1 MTNMNTNNTL
11 TLVNPTQATAITH
24 GGVFHADEVM
34 ATAIITLHDFICYPP
49 TDEQVTKVARVF
61 TVTPEMEM
69 ACDRIYDIGGGKFDH
84 HQKGGNGTRE
94 NGVPYSSAG
103 LIWKSC
109 TGERICQSVADFANA
124 DLLWKQVDE
133 VLISGIDAIDNGFKT
148 IDGTVNVP
156 VMSISQIISMMNPNW
171 DSQESSDDCFVK
183 AVCFARQILEETI
196 NSILSKLKAKSI
208 VEDAISKADAG
219 IMILDKFC
227 PWQEYIFASENAKA
241 NTINYVIFPSNR
253 GGYMVQCVPD
263 ALGSFGQ
270 RKSLP
275 SNWRGLRDSD
285 FATETGLA
293 DAIFCHNGGFCCS
306 AQSLESAK
314 KLAEMAQAK

>member
-1 MTNMNTNNTL
+1 MMTINTL
-11 TLVNPTQATAITH
+11 TLVNPTQANAITH

-34 ATAIITLHDFICYPP
+34 ATAIITLYDEKVAEMP
-49 TDEQVTKVARVF
+49 TLVARVF
-61 TVTPEMEM
+61 TVTPEMESN
-69 ACDRIYDIGGGKFDH
+69 CELIYDIGGGCFDH
-84 HQKGGNGTRE
+84 HQKGGNGERD
-94 NGVPYSSAG
+94 NGIPYSSAG
-103 LIWKSC
+103 LVWKTLGRKLSRKLAN
-109 TGERICQSVADFANA
+109 GDADNGKH
-124 DLLWKQVDE
+124 LWRQVDDM
-133 VLISGIDAIDNGFKT
+133 LISGIDAIDNGFKT

-156 VMSISQIISMMNPNW
+156 VMGISQMISMMNPNW

-208 VEDAISKADAG
+208 VDNAISKADNG
-219 IMILDKFC
+219 IMVLDQFC
-227 PWQEYIFASENAKA
+227 PWQEHIFASEQEKA
-241 NTINYVIFPSNR
+241 STINYVIFPSLR

-263 ALGSFGQ
+263 SLGSFGQ

-275 SNWRGLRDSD
+275 SNWRGLRDAD
-285 FATETGLA
+285 FATEVGIA